1 MSTPTKVVIGT
12 IVASALL
19 SLLLIAQF
27 ALA

>member
-12 IVASALL
+12 IVVSALL